1 MTSSDNHSPIWCY
14 MFNYSD
20 YKKLL
25 IIQDI
30 INFIDHINYIYQKK
44 SLQFDKL
51 IEDKYFTTVTID
63 KNIYWNQIKHYK
75 IKLIKLKSF
84 LHYFKT
90 QFILEAHIFNTIDH
104 DCRTHISSFL

>member
-1 MTSSDNHSPIWCY
+1 MTFTNNYMINSSDYTKTI
-14 MFNYSD
+14 
-20 YKKLL
+20 

-30 INFIDHINYIYQKK
+30 INTINNIIYIYRTK

-51 IEDKYFTTVTID
+51 VEDKYFTTVTID

-90 QFILEAHIFNTIDH
+90 QFILEAHIFNTINH
-104 DCRTHISSFL
+104 DCRNHISSFL